1 MGLRASE
8 QAPQEDSQKTLLDR
22 YLEVRQQTLTLCAPL
37 EVEDYQIQ
45 PMDDASPPK
54 WHLAH
59 TSWFFETFILKR
71 QLPDYQVFHPAY
83 EMLFNSYYNGV
94 GELWPRPARGLLSR
108 PTLEEVFAYRRHVEQ
123 HMAALLSTRA
133 SSALR
138 FMVELGIN
146 HEQQHQ
152 ELLLTD
158 LKYNLGNNPLKPAY
172 LSHDLKHNFNND
184 LKHAPEHAPAPRALS
199 KLCFIE
205 FGGGEFEV
213 GANPALGFVFD
224 NEAPRHR
231 VLLHDF
237 ALANRPVTNGE
248 YQEFIED
255 GGYERAELWLSDAW
269 DCCRADKEGR
279 HQKRWTS
286 PLYWS
291 RREDGSYWEYTLGGE
306 RKVDPNQPVC
316 HVSAYE
322 ADAYARWRGCRL
334 PTEFEWERGASG
346 LSLEGNFVETGAYH
360 PGAFAAAAADVAA
373 VAANAAD
380 VAKRRHSGLECMF
393 GDVWEWTS
401 SSYAAYPGF
410 KSFAGQLGEYNGKFM
425 ANQLV
430 LRGGSCATPQEH
442 IRATYRNFF
451 YPPDR
456 WQFSGIRLATDPGHV

>member
-1 MGLRASE
+1 MGLIASE
-8 QAPQEDSQKTLLDR
+8 AEPQEDRQKSLLDR
-22 YLEVRQQTLTLCAPL
+22 YLEVRRQTLALCAPL

-59 TSWFFETFILKR
+59 VSWFFETFILKR
-71 QLPDYQVFHPAY
+71 QVPSYQDFHPAY
-83 EMLFNSYYNGV
+83 KMLFNSYYNGV
-94 GELWPRPARGLLSR
+94 GELWPRHARGLLSR
-108 PTLEEVFAYRRHVEQ
+108 PTLEEVFAYGRHVDQ
-123 HMAALLSTRA
+123 HMSVLLSTRTTPE
-133 SSALR
+133 LR

-158 LKYNLGNNPLKPAY
+158 MKYNLGNNPLKPVY
-172 LSHDLKHNFNND
+172 LRPALNNA
-184 LKHAPEHAPAPRALS
+184 LKHAPAPSALS
-199 KLCFIE
+199 ELRFIE

-213 GANPALGFVFD
+213 GAEAIGVNTDAGFAFD

-231 VLLHDF
+231 VLLPDF

-269 DCCRADKEGR
+269 DYCRVDERGR
-279 HQKRWTS
+279 HQKCWTS

-291 RREDGSYWEYTLGGE
+291 RREDGKYWEYTLRGE
-306 RKVDPNQPVC
+306 REIDPNQPVC

-322 ADAYARWRGCRL
+322 ADAYARWRDCRL
-334 PTEFEWERGASG
+334 PTEFEWERGAAG
-346 LSLEGNFVETGAYH
+346 ISLEGNFVETGAYH
-360 PGAFAAAAADVAA
+360 PGAFVATTVDVTAATAD
-373 VAANAAD
+373 ANAD
-380 VAKRRHSGLECMF
+380 VAKKAPGLERMF

-401 SSYAAYPGF
+401 SSYTAYPGF

-430 LRGGSCATPQEH
+430 LRGGSCATPQAH

-451 YPPDR
+451 YPRDR